1 MTDCYDTKSEHSRNS
16 EIEEARRSE
25 MPKAVDSMNNIRSRE
40 MEIIKLH
47 SHTMGD
53 LEQLADTPAM
63 GEIPNVEFGSMTDEL
78 ADMNSENIIREA
90 EDESTIPDHLSSS
103 IGSPGKRTVFS

>member
-1 MTDCYDTKSEHSRNS
+1 
-16 EIEEARRSE
+16 
-25 MPKAVDSMNNIRSRE
+25 
-40 MEIIKLH
+40 
-47 SHTMGD
+47 
-53 LEQLADTPAM
+53 M

-78 ADMNSENIIREA
+78 ADINSENIIREA